1 MNSPLSMKFCVR
13 KEEEELRSNIN
24 NQLQVHENKTADV
37 RKLENKA
44 HGN

>member
-1 MNSPLSMKFCVR
+1 MNSPPSMKFCVR
-13 KEEEELRSNIN
+13 KKEELRSNIN